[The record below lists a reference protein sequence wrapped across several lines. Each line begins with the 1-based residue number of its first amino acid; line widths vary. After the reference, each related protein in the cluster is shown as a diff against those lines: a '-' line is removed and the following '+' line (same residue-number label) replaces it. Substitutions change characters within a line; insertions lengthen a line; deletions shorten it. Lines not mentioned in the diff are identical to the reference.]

1 MGEDHTRRIGRMSH
15 LANPDW
21 LSRDDGRGR
30 LRYENR
36 TPCWKQNFGPSSAV
50 ALPDPIEPALGCVH
64 RRRYLAM
71 GLYLRSRDFD
81 AIGAIADVLTAPLTF
96 DSPCSWALDAAQR
109 LRDFVGGE
117 AAILYG
123 SGFDAPGVWSV
134 DLDSQIRE
142 RLSQF
147 LGHTDTTPV
156 LRSSDPIWD
165 ASLEQ
170 RRADHIDVYSMA
182 DVRTAL
188 GNVRLED
195 LPIYHEVMAPSR
207 MLHVYGMA
215 NVSDNAESHLVVMS
229 SCSGR
234 WRFRDDTPAI
244 ARLLL
249 PSFRLGCGMLARAGM
264 QHDDS
269 RRATSAL
276 LDAMAIFDGNGK
288 HLVDSGPELT
298 RIVDATRSGQLLM
311 DAIRGTARAV
321 VASERTR
328 PTGDRLSPS
337 TVVRRLRFPEADVE
351 IVATRRRATRSSGSD
366 VVPVVI
372 QCAPTRLPTRRNV
385 ARQHDLTTR
394 EADVA
399 LLLAKGLQ
407 RTQIARTLGLSPHTI
422 RHHTEAVFRKLNVH
436 TRSAVAVALLEA
448 VNSSQ
453 SQE

>member
-1 MGEDHTRRIGRMSH
+1 
-15 LANPDW
+15 
-21 LSRDDGRGR
+21 
-30 LRYENR
+30 
-36 TPCWKQNFGPSSAV
+36 
-50 ALPDPIEPALGCVH
+50 
-64 RRRYLAM
+64 M

-182 DVRTAL
+182 DVRTAP

-195 LPIYHEVMAPSR
+195 LPIYHEVIAPSR

-264 QHDDS
+264 QHDDP
-269 RRATSAL
+269 RRAASPL
-276 LDAMAIFDGNGK
+276 LDAMAIFDRNGK
-288 HLVDSGPELT
+288 HRIWFSDAVREDLPASQAAKVTMVVIRKGAPEETLALTIDESGESW
-298 RIVDATRSGQLLM
+298 VASGQ
-311 DAIRGTARAV
+311 
-321 VASERTR
+321 
-328 PTGDRLSPS
+328 P
-337 TVVRRLRFPEADVE
+337 
-351 IVATRRRATRSSGSD
+351 
-366 VVPVVI
+366 VVPGEVTVKVSYVLRGEPFEI
-372 QCAPTRLPTRRNV
+372 EIPFTLP
-385 ARQHDLTTR
+385 A
-394 EADVA
+394 A
-399 LLLAKGLQ
+399 
-407 RTQIARTLGLSPHTI
+407 
-422 RHHTEAVFRKLNVH
+422 
-436 TRSAVAVALLEA
+436 
-448 VNSSQ
+448 
-453 SQE
+453 